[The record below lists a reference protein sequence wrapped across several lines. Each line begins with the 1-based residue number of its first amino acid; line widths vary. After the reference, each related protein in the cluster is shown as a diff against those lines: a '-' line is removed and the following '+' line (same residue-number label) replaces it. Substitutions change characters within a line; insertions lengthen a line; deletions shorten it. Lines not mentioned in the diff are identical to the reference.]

1 MDKPRL
7 LLESYVPYVP
17 DEIRRYFDVEVV
29 TPENITKELLA
40 RFDAM
45 IVRTRTRC
53 NAALLDGTPVE
64 FVATATIGTDHIDLP
79 FCASRE
85 IEVASAPG
93 CNAPAV
99 AQYVFASLLT
109 EIRTEAAPDAR
120 LRGLT
125 LGVVG
130 VGHVGKIVADWGEKL
145 GMNVLR
151 CDPPRAEAEGA
162 DGFVSLDEIAAKS
175 DVVTFHVPHTLA
187 GEHATHHIAG
197 TGFFSKLR
205 RGAVFVN
212 ASRGPIVDTPALV
225 AAIDSGTV
233 GKAVV
238 DTWEGEPAI
247 SRELLDRTVIAT
259 PHIAGYSKNGK
270 IRAAK
275 AVTDALCH
283 HFGVSFNFD
292 PGIPAGA
299 ININDLTAEKILR
312 SYDPMADDRI
322 LRAAP
327 ADFERLRNTYELRP
341 EVE

>member
-7 LLESYVPYVP
+7 LLESFVPYVP
-17 DEIRRYFDVEVV
+17 DGIRSFFDVEIVAPEDI
-29 TPENITKELLA
+29 TPALLA

-53 NAALLDGTPVE
+53 DAALLEGTPVE
-64 FVATATIGTDHIDLP
+64 FVATATIGTDHIDKP
-79 FCASRE
+79 YCESRG

-99 AQYVFASLLT
+99 AQYVFATLLSAINT
-109 EIRTEAAPDAR
+109 GMAPERR

-151 CDPPRAEAEGA
+151 CDPPRAEAEGS

-175 DVVTFHVPHTLA
+175 DIVTFHVPHTRTGA
-187 GEHATHHIAG
+187 HATHHIAG
-197 TGFFSKLR
+197 NGFFGKLR
-205 RGAVFVN
+205 RGTVVVN
-212 ASRGPIVDTPALV
+212 AARGPIVDTPALV
-225 AAIDSGTV
+225 AAIDNGIV
-233 GKAVV
+233 GKAIV
-238 DTWEGEPAI
+238 DTWEGEPVI
-247 SRELLDRTVIAT
+247 SRDLLERAAIAT
-259 PHIAGYSKNGK
+259 PHIAGYSENGK

-275 AVTDALCH
+275 AVTDALCR
-283 HFGVSFNFD
+283 HFGVAFEFD

-299 ININDLTAEKILR
+299 IDDPSAEKILR
-312 SYDPMADDRI
+312 SYDPMADDRA
-322 LRAAP
+322 LRDAP
-327 ADFERLRNTYELRP
+327 YDFERLRNSYKLRP

>member
-1 MDKPRL
+1 MNKPRL

-17 DEIRRYFDVEVV
+17 DGIRGYFDVEVV
-29 TPENITKELLA
+29 APENIGKELLS

-53 NAALLDGTPVE
+53 NAALLEGTPVE

-79 FCASRE
+79 YCASRG

-99 AQYVFASLLT
+99 SQYVFASLLT
-109 EIRTEAAPDAR
+109 EIRTDIAPDER

-151 CDPPRAEAEGA
+151 CDPPRAEAEGPS
-162 DGFVSLDEIAAKS
+162 GFVPLDEVAAKA
-175 DVVTFHVPHTLA
+175 DVVTFHVPHTRI

-197 TGFFSKLR
+197 TDFFSKLR
-205 RGAVFVN
+205 RGAVVIN

-225 AAIDSGTV
+225 AAIDGGIV
-233 GKAVV
+233 GKAII
-238 DTWEGEPAI
+238 DTWEGEPSI
-247 SRELLDRTVIAT
+247 SRELLERTVIAT

-275 AVTDALCH
+275 AATDALCR
-283 HFGVSFNFD
+283 HFGVQFDFD

-299 ININDLTAEKILR
+299 IENVTAGKIMR
-312 SYDPMADDRI
+312 SYDPMVDDRI
-322 LRAAP
+322 LRASP
-327 ADFERLRNTYELRP
+327 ADFERLRNTYKLRP